1 MSNKHGWREGLN
13 RNTYVVKELFINQ
26 VILFRIFPV
35 PRGVGQKMTQDKKRG
50 VVVWEGPKQNN
61 IIHEQPRF
69 LYVVRRLEDTLF
81 VVRRCIVCKY
91 KMFL

>member
-1 MSNKHGWREGLN
+1 M
-13 RNTYVVKELFINQ
+13 
-26 VILFRIFPV
+26 
-35 PRGVGQKMTQDKKRG
+35 
-50 VVVWEGPKQNN
+50 VWEGPKQNN

-91 KMFL
+91 KMFCMKKEYILCVLEDVLGVI